1 MIAKARI
8 IIFYGVLFSTKVISF
23 WIKKKTEPIVQCL
36 RGNEKKNTQKQIYE
50 SIMDK
55 LLLIWIITSSATI
68 GSYAFNK
75 KKWNE

>member
-1 MIAKARI
+1 M
-8 IIFYGVLFSTKVISF
+8 FYSPPNLLVSGLKNRTY
-23 WIKKKTEPIVQCL
+23 CL
-36 RGNEKKNTQKQIYE
+36 VFRGKEKKTQKQIYE

-75 KKWNE
+75 KKMNKIE